1 MESLLFFVFASIVLI
16 VTPGPDLVYVLT
28 RGISGGRQSGV
39 ASAMGVS
46 AGLLVHTSAAALG
59 LAVLLKTST
68 IGFFLVKTAG
78 GLYLLYLGVQML
90 RSRRAI
96 DLAGSKRVVGAKRC
110 FLQGFVSNVLN
121 PKIAVFFVTFLPQFV
136 SLESPN
142 QGLCM
147 AGLGLLFA
155 AMTVVFLV
163 LLGLFAG
170 KIGAWLQSKKDAP
183 IIINR
188 AAGSI
193 LIGLGLL
200 LLRPD
205 HR

>member
-1 MESLLFFVFASIVLI
+1 MESLPLFIFASIVLI

-59 LAVLLKTST
+59 LAVLLKTSS

-90 RSRRAI
+90 GSRRAI
-96 DLAGSKRVVGAKRC
+96 DLTGAKRGAGVTRC
-110 FLQGFVSNVLN
+110 FLQGFVSNLLN
-121 PKIAVFFVTFLPQFV
+121 PKIAIFFVTFLPQFV

-170 KIGAWLQSKKDAP
+170 SIGAWLQRIKGAP

-193 LIGLGLL
+193 LIGLGLVL
-200 LLRPD
+200 LKPD

>member
-1 MESLLFFVFASIVLI
+1 MESLPLFIIASIALI

-28 RGISGGRQSGV
+28 RGIAGGRQSGV

-46 AGLLVHTSAAALG
+46 AGLLVHTGAAALG
-59 LAVLLKTST
+59 LAVLLKTSA
-68 IGFFLVKTAG
+68 IGFLLVKTAG
-78 GLYLLYLGVQML
+78 GLYLLYLGVHMIRNRGSFNLPQ
-90 RSRRAI
+90 
-96 DLAGSKRVVGAKRC
+96 SKRGVETRKC

-121 PKIAVFFVTFLPQFV
+121 PKIAIFFVTFLPQFV
-136 SLESPN
+136 SLESAH
-142 QGLCM
+142 QGLCL
-147 AGLGLLFA
+147 AALGLLFA

-170 KIGAWLQSKKDAP
+170 RIGGWLQRTAGASS
-183 IIINR
+183 IINS

-200 LLRPD
+200 LLNPD
-205 HR
+205 HT